1 MASVQTIRYLAKG
14 VGKGFGFLG
23 RNKTLTFSVLSLAAP
38 ETTYNVMRR
47 ITKPISKTI
56 GSLVEDPVNRAG
68 DATRNQLEAQIN
80 FMNKNTG
87 KIEKM
92 VSDVVDPVTRKI
104 VGSASEAGKQLGDK
118 FTDSAIKGLGALG
131 GAGVGGL
138 IGSELAHYA
147 TRGSGEK
154 ERARMR
160 FISSMLGS
168 GIGGAAGYFG
178 VKFLKD
184 KGYI

>member
-1 MASVQTIRYLAKG
+1 MASMSTAVNAAKG
-14 VGKGFGFLG
+14 IGKGIGFAY
-23 RNKTLTFSVLSLAAP
+23 KHKAPIYAACAYLIP
-38 ETTYNVMRR
+38 EYTYKLVRGL
-47 ITKPISKTI
+47 ISPVSRAVGSAVEETI
-56 GSLVEDPVNRAG
+56 NRSG
-68 DATRNQLEAQIN
+68 DATRNQLEAQID

-104 VGSASEAGKQLGDK
+104 VGGASEAGKQLGDT